1 MPILPVQ
8 RTLSSSSRECGS
20 SAAAFAIAAIKRHEP
35 FSQQMVQQMPGR
47 EEFTPPSVQLWH
59 LAGPR
64 RRIFSRTVPDEAR
77 RSSNKNMQLLGQLTE
92 AALSDAPN
100 ETRPETH
107 DRAPKLQSLPK
118 LAVRSLAA
126 VIALGSIA
134 AVSLMGALSMA
145 GYGIAKL
152 LEKIPPACA
161 TYQFLSTTYDHIIA
175 RLGRIILLDQR
186 DTPAL
191 RIMLSLTLTTVP
203 IFALQLVLGKPRLF
217 LVVAFYLSL
226 TGLKFQRSV
235 RMFSA
240 KHMEAHRPQ
249 GYFNERYDKIFGRYV
264 EFFLGYFYGDLP
276 ELGRT
281 VHVRLHHK
289 ENGGPDDN
297 AATSQ
302 YDRTNPLHFFW
313 YLSDNIWT
321 ALGFAP
327 YAYFKSRGDEKNR
340 GRMFWGTTR
349 YAIYFAAV
357 FLYSWRIGM
366 LYVLIPLLTMNF
378 IMAITSWVQ
387 HAFCDPERPDDY
399 FACTVTVFDEVNF
412 MNEGYH
418 LCHHTRSSL
427 HWSELP
433 AHQDRILDK
442 MKQSGSL
449 VFRDLDF
456 MQLFIELTL
465 LRRMHV
471 LADKLVP
478 WHPMTQDEKLALLTK
493 RTKPAPQLAA

>member
-1 MPILPVQ
+1 
-8 RTLSSSSRECGS
+8 
-20 SAAAFAIAAIKRHEP
+20 
-35 FSQQMVQQMPGR
+35 
-47 EEFTPPSVQLWH
+47 
-59 LAGPR
+59 
-64 RRIFSRTVPDEAR
+64 
-77 RSSNKNMQLLGQLTE
+77 MQLEDQLTE
-92 AALSDAPN
+92 ADLSSTRND
-100 ETRPETH
+100 TRPEAH
-107 DRAPKLQSLPK
+107 GQLPK
-118 LAVRSLAA
+118 VAALPKRAVRSLAA
-126 VIALGSIA
+126 LIAVGSIA
-134 AVSLMGALSMA
+134 AVAIMGALSMA
-145 GYGIAKL
+145 GYGVAKL
-152 LEKIPPACA
+152 LEKVPPVRA
-161 TYQFLSTTYDHIIA
+161 TYQFLSSTYDHLID
-175 RLGRIILLDQR
+175 RLGQKILRDQR

-191 RIMLSLTLTTVP
+191 RIMVSLTLTTAP
-203 IFALQLVLGKPRLF
+203 IFVTQLILGKPHLL
-217 LVVAFYLSL
+217 LVIAFYLSL

-240 KHMEAHRPQ
+240 KHMEAHRLQ
-249 GYFNERYDKIFGRYV
+249 GYFNDRYDKVFGRYV

-297 AATSQ
+297 AASSQ

-327 YAYFKSRGDEKNR
+327 YAYFKARGDEKNR
-340 GRMFWGTTR
+340 SRMFWGIAR
-349 YAIYFAAV
+349 YAIYFAAI
-357 FLYSWRIGM
+357 FLYSWRIGI
-366 LYVLIPLLTMNF
+366 LYVLIPLLSMNF

-387 HAFCDPERPDDY
+387 HAFCDPEHPDDY

-433 AHQDRILDK
+433 AQQERIVDK
-442 MKQSGSL
+442 MKESNSV

-456 MQLFIELTL
+456 MELFIELTL
-465 LRRMHV
+465 RRRMHV
-471 LADKLVP
+471 LAEKLVP
-478 WHPMTQDEKLALLTK
+478 WHPMTHDQKLALLAK
-493 RTKPAPQLAA
+493 RTKPAPPLPV